1 MKNLKYF
8 PFERNQYF
16 YGKLLSVDD
25 FQTEQK
31 YMNDKRRL
39 INRFLHGCGV
49 VCGLNVV
56 QVDDCTLSLET
67 GLALDFAGREIV
79 VDAPV
84 TRKLSMIEGFDAY
97 TEEDEDSSYLY
108 LCIEYAERDKDPVY
122 NVTGSASREAEYNK
136 VAEGYHLYVTNREP
150 EGGSVSGRSYM
161 EEQKV
166 IYWGNGIRISQVF
179 PRFAESGK
187 EFPFTVVVENM
198 GQKLPIQFSY
208 ELQLECL
215 EHGGESRI
223 RISFDEND
231 FEKSRRYEVPCFL
244 TASDVKKRQG
254 KARLE
259 KGSFQL
265 GIGGHSLELDAEC
278 VITVQIEREDAGRVL
293 SGRYYREAMEEILK
307 DTYHQS
313 IYLAKISVI
322 QAGTTFVIDG
332 IEQMPFQ
339 QYVYSEVLAGMMNR
353 VLEEKVERLERRLAS
368 RPQADRDAGTPGS
381 GLLPDVPQAATGSVV
396 LDLGIGGTAGQKF
409 FSGEITHGLGLGN
422 VRIVLGEACGVK
434 EEAGAIYGAADIFDE
449 TMRPVRA
456 EIAAKTDAKKGTFV
470 IGLRL
475 LETTTT
481 RQVKIHWMALKDRK
495 ESLYD
500 REERELFVKPDMI
513 YLKLRESY
521 YFEAVFTGAADK
533 RVTWKVKEAEGGTID
548 ANGMYTAP
556 NVPGIFEVIAESAAY
571 PGLTASAFVVVKE

>member
-1 MKNLKYF
+1 M
-8 PFERNQYF
+8 
-16 YGKLLSVDD
+16 
-25 FQTEQK
+25 
-31 YMNDKRRL
+31 
-39 INRFLHGCGV
+39 V
-49 VCGLNVV
+49 VL
-56 QVDDCTLSLET
+56 QR
-67 GLALDFAGREIV
+67 AGR
-79 VDAPV
+79 A
-84 TRKLSMIEGFDAY
+84 L
-97 TEEDEDSSYLY
+97 
-108 LCIEYAERDKDPVY
+108 
-122 NVTGSASREAEYNK
+122 
-136 VAEGYHLYVTNREP
+136 
-150 EGGSVSGRSYM
+150 
-161 EEQKV
+161 
-166 IYWGNGIRISQVF
+166 
-179 PRFAESGK
+179 
-187 EFPFTVVVENM
+187 
-198 GQKLPIQFSY
+198 QKLA
-208 ELQLECL
+208 
-215 EHGGESRI
+215 GG
-223 RISFDEND
+223 F
-231 FEKSRRYEVPCFL
+231 RR
-244 TASDVKKRQG
+244 
-254 KARLE
+254 
-259 KGSFQL
+259 
-265 GIGGHSLELDAEC
+265 
-278 VITVQIEREDAGRVL
+278 
-293 SGRYYREAMEEILK
+293 
-307 DTYHQS
+307 
-313 IYLAKISVI
+313 
-322 QAGTTFVIDG
+322 
-332 IEQMPFQ
+332 
-339 QYVYSEVLAGMMNR
+339 
-353 VLEEKVERLERRLAS
+353 
-368 RPQADRDAGTPGS
+368 RDAGTPGS

>member
-231 FEKSRRYEVPCFL
+231 FEKSRRYEVPFFL

-278 VITVQIEREDAGRVL
+278 VSTVQIEREDAGRVL

-381 GLLPDVPQAATGSVV
+381 GLLPDVPQASTGSVV
-396 LDLGIGGTAGQKF
+396 LDLGIGKCRMCVAGPAEAAELLRHQQLIRVATKYPVIAKDYF
-409 FSGEITHGLGLGN
+409 YNRKHQTVEIIKLNGSVELAPIVGL
-422 VRIVLGEACGVK
+422 
-434 EEAGAIYGAADIFDE
+434 
-449 TMRPVRA
+449 
-456 EIAAKTDAKKGTFV
+456 
-470 IGLRL
+470 
-475 LETTTT
+475 
-481 RQVKIHWMALKDRK
+481 
-495 ESLYD
+495 S
-500 REERELFVKPDMI
+500 
-513 YLKLRESY
+513 
-521 YFEAVFTGAADK
+521 
-533 RVTWKVKEAEGGTID
+533 
-548 ANGMYTAP
+548 
-556 NVPGIFEVIAESAAY
+556 EVIVDIVETGTTLKENGLQVLEEICDLSAK
-571 PGLTASAFVVVKE
+571 VVVNQVSMKMENQRITQMIQDLRGALA

>member
-1 MKNLKYF
+1 M
-8 PFERNQYF
+8 
-16 YGKLLSVDD
+16 
-25 FQTEQK
+25 
-31 YMNDKRRL
+31 
-39 INRFLHGCGV
+39 
-49 VCGLNVV
+49 
-56 QVDDCTLSLET
+56 
-67 GLALDFAGREIV
+67 
-79 VDAPV
+79 
-84 TRKLSMIEGFDAY
+84 
-97 TEEDEDSSYLY
+97 
-108 LCIEYAERDKDPVY
+108 
-122 NVTGSASREAEYNK
+122 TGSASREAEYNK

-231 FEKSRRYEVPCFL
+231 FEKSRRYEVPFFL

-278 VITVQIEREDAGRVL
+278 VSTVQIEREDAGRVL